1 MSGSVLVVDD
11 AAFMRRLI
19 RDILVSEGLLV
30 HEAVNGRDAI
40 RRFAETQPGL
50 VTMDISMPVMDGL
63 TALRAIRALDPHA
76 RVIMVTA
83 QSSSDVEREAL
94 DAGAVA
100 FVTKP
105 FRPEQL
111 LSTVRSVF
119 PVPTE

>member
-19 RDILVSEGLLV
+19 RDILVPEGFLV

-40 RRFAETQPGL
+40 RAYAETQPRL